1 MRPHTFL
8 AALLVAGC
16 AQAADVPLPD
26 LKKVTP
32 VALDGHG
39 KEVGAAGFSRD
50 GKLVATGCYDRAVR
64 VFDTTTGKTTHSFP
78 FGDPVDNS
86 PDKFG
91 IRTQG
96 LQEAVT
102 FSTDGKRLA
111 AVGGSWLNPPAALAT
126 VFDLP
131 ATKEVFTSKSHRGMV
146 RRAAFTPDGKRLVTA
161 GHDSTL
167 KVFDADTGMEQ
178 GTFKEH
184 DWVITAVAVAPDG
197 KAVASACCNSQKRSI
212 RIWDP
217 ATLKGVQ
224 NIPLPEKIFSVDD
237 LAFSP
242 DGKHVAGVS
251 NWRLHVWEVATGK
264 PTADA
269 VLEAGLYKRLAYSPD
284 GKRIAVGGG
293 QGGGDGKGILRVYDV
308 AADKMYVAFVDADA
322 GKELLAVAW
331 PTADSILAV
340 GVRGADAKVLK
351 VELGNK

>member
-1 MRPHTFL
+1 MRSLAFL
-8 AALLVAGC
+8 AAVALIP
-16 AQAADVPLPD
+16 AARADEVPLPD

-32 VALDGHG
+32 TALDGHG

-64 VFDTTTGKTTHSFP
+64 VFDAATGKATHSFP

-96 LQEAVT
+96 LQKAVA
-102 FSTDGKRLA
+102 FSPDGTRLA

-131 ATKEVFTSKSHRGMV
+131 ANKEVFTSKSHRGMIWA
-146 RRAAFTPDGKRLVTA
+146 AAFTPDGKRVVTA

-167 KVFDADTGMEQ
+167 KVFDADGKEQ

-184 DWVITAVAVAPDG
+184 DWVITALAVSPDG

-217 ATLKGVQ
+217 ATLKQ
-224 NIPLPEKIFSVDD
+224 AKNIPLKDNVASVHD
-237 LAFSP
+237 LAYSP
-242 DGKHVAGVS
+242 DGKHLAGVS
-251 NWRLHVWEVATGK
+251 DGLLNIWDVATGER
-264 PTADA
+264 TVCTRADA
-269 VLEAGLYKRLAYSPD
+269 GVFRWVAYSPD
-284 GKRIAVGGG
+284 GKRIALAGG

-322 GKELLAVAW
+322 GKELIAVAW
-331 PTADSILAV
+331 PTADAILAV
-340 GVRGADAKVLK
+340 GVRGSDAKVLR
-351 VELGNK
+351 VELGK